1 MNPTKRTS
9 LVLLT
14 VSFCFVGS
22 TASRAANTK
31 AGFYKEPPIFSTAPV
46 DTKSLQTI
54 ARFGP
59 VGMGIDLIQPAF
71 RMKIH
76 NIEEGSPAAA
86 TGQLKAGQI
95 IESINGQTLK
105 DIDPRIQLGR
115 IITDAEASDGV
126 IKFVVKD
133 TPDSKATEVVVRIP
147 VIGAYADTWPL
158 RCAKSER
165 IVRNFADYLAKPG
178 ADKGFSGL
186 GTLFLLSTGEAGD
199 LALAKK
205 WIYEAAKGT
214 PSYSWHLGY
223 GGIPLC
229 EYYLRTGDKVVL
241 PAIQRW
247 VNSAV
252 TREYL
257 GAWSQKGGVG
267 AVTYG
272 GGGGHLNAGGTAV
285 VTFLMLAREC
295 GAKVPDHTLH
305 RVLRHFY
312 RYVGKGNNPY
322 GDGRPEG
329 SFVDNGKNGNLAF
342 AMAAAA
348 SLTPD
353 GEKSIYARARD
364 SAAMSS
370 FYTSTYMLHGHTGG
384 GIGEIWRSAAMGL
397 LREKKPT
404 HYREFMDARKWHY
417 ELSRRYD
424 GSFCILGGAR
434 YDNTNWGAG
443 YALGYTIPRKTL
455 RITGAAPTKFSVKFK
470 LPDRPWGTKADD
482 AFYSIEA
489 AADKTG
495 ACQDLSAE
503 TFAAGSGKSVVE
515 KLTPTG
521 LPDAVIRRYAH
532 HPDPIIRLLATLKTV
547 GITGKYMG
555 VVGANDKPRPALLV
569 EFLTSKDARVRRAA
583 LDACRADKSGKA
595 LTEEVFG
602 VVIGM
607 LKDPAESW
615 WVKDAA
621 LNVVGQAPA
630 DWVAPHADLLMGY
643 LKHEEWWLQNA
654 ALTALAPVVADERC
668 YRKVLP
674 AMGELL
680 RTCQR
685 FNVTSPLRWG
695 PLRDNLREAGPA
707 VRKLAHETIEHAYTE
722 YAGVKKWPGG
732 QDITRTLDSNLEFL
746 ATALANVP
754 GGYDVL
760 YKMAKRRFPTKSLP
774 YADVFLKAN
783 PKDFGPELKKA
794 IRAIIAE
801 RLIPEFI
808 GQANHAVSNRA
819 QLLSEAASAEPFK
832 AGYYIGEPRMEGLV
846 RLYQRMGVHDYDWR
860 DFGPVWNQ
868 MQWDYHSYDPL
879 ETKPW
884 EPGWR
889 YRKVSPPKGMAN
901 WYAVDFDARKAGW
914 KRGPQPFGQ
923 EDGELRTVKKLWY
936 DQEIGRPV
944 HLRRP
949 CRHSFCR
956 CAEPMRTFWDKE
968 VLLMRGRFKFPPFRE
983 GYRYRLVVGGLSHVN
998 GGDGFRIYINGKL
1011 LMERKTG
1018 VGKRAGDRP
1027 ICYYLDK
1034 AWWPNFQGGETTLAA
1049 TSFLRIHLRSK
1060 VKGNHFS
1067 VWLQEMKVPPLGEK
1081 VILNSATVKPMLS
1094 SAWQARQDPDYAD
1107 SDPDAG
1113 RFVWDGRFV
1122 PNKALLGSW
1131 TTVDQVPTIDEF
1143 APDKRTNPR
1152 RGPLKEMTFKAGGKT
1167 NQRLW
1172 IWSGDTL
1179 MDLRSNQAHKVTAKT
1194 IGGVDYMFVEV
1205 GGFSLR
1211 HPKGWKTPLYVMKKS
1226 TN

>member
-1 MNPTKRTS
+1 MKSTNRIA
-9 LVLLT
+9 LVLSALM
-14 VSFCFVGS
+14 FCAIGG
-22 TASRAANTK
+22 TATQTAN
-31 AGFYKEPPIFSTAPV
+31 AGFYKNPPLFSTAPSE
-46 DTKSLQTI
+46 TKAIQTI
-54 ARFGP
+54 MRFGP
-59 VGMGIDLIQPAF
+59 VGMGIDLVQPAF

-76 NIEEGSPAAA
+76 NIEEGSPAEA
-86 TGQLKAGQI
+86 TGKFKVGQI
-95 IESINGQTLK
+95 IESINGQVLK

-115 IITDAEASDGV
+115 IVTAAEAADGV
-126 IKFVVKD
+126 ITFVVKD
-133 TPDSKATEVVVRIP
+133 TPDAKATEAVVRIP
-147 VIGAYADTWPL
+147 ALGAYSDTWPL
-158 RCAKSER
+158 QCDKSER
-165 IVRNFADYLAKPG
+165 IVRNFADYLATPG
-178 ADKGFSGL
+178 ANKGFSGL
-186 GTLFLLSTGEAGD
+186 GSLFLLSTGEAKD

-229 EYYLRTGDKVVL
+229 EYYLRTGDKKVL

-247 VNSAV
+247 VGSAAK
-252 TREYL
+252 REYL
-257 GAWSQKGGVG
+257 GGWSQKGGVG

-295 GAKVPDHTLH
+295 GVKVPDHTLH

-312 RYVGKGNNPY
+312 RFVGKGNNPY

-397 LREKKPT
+397 LREKRPT
-404 HYREFMDARKWHY
+404 HYREFMNARKWHY
-417 ELSRRYD
+417 ELSRRWD

-455 RITGAAPTKFSVKFK
+455 RITGAPPSRFSNKYR
-470 LPDRPWGTKADD
+470 LPERPWGVKADD
-482 AFYSIEA
+482 AFNSIKA
-489 AADKTG
+489 AADKDG
-495 ACQDLSAE
+495 KRQDLDRE
-503 TFAAGSGKSVVE
+503 TFANGSGKSVVE
-515 KLTPTG
+515 RLTPTG
-521 LPDAVIRRYAH
+521 LGDEVIRRYAH
-532 HPDPIIRLLATLKTV
+532 HPDPAIRVLATVKTV

-555 VVGANDKPRPALLV
+555 VVGANDKMRPALLL
-569 EFLTSKDARVRRAA
+569 ELLTSADARVRRAA
-583 LDACRADKSGKA
+583 LDACRADKSGKS
-595 LTEEVFG
+595 LTKKVFELT
-602 VVIGM
+602 IGM
-607 LKDPAESW
+607 IKDPAESW

-621 LNVVGQAPA
+621 LNLIGQAPA
-630 DWVAPHADLLMGY
+630 DRVAPHVDLLMGY

-685 FNVTSPLRWG
+685 FNVTSPVRWG
-695 PLRDNLREAGPA
+695 LLPDNLRKASPA
-707 VRKLAHETIEHAYTE
+707 VRKLARDTIRTAYTD
-722 YAGVKKWPGG
+722 YAGVRLAPGG
-732 QDITRTLDSNLEFL
+732 QDITRTLDSHLEFL
-746 ATALANVP
+746 ATAMAGVP
-754 GGYDVL
+754 GGYDTL
-760 YKMAKRRFPTKSLP
+760 YDMAKRRFPTKSLP
-774 YADVFLKAN
+774 YAEVFLKAD

-794 IRAIIAE
+794 IRTIIAE

-819 QLLSEAASAEPFK
+819 QLLSEAASAEPFR

-860 DFGPVWNQ
+860 DFGPTWNQ
-868 MQWDYHSYDPL
+868 MQWDYHSFDPP

-889 YRKVSPPKGMAN
+889 YRKVTAPKGMAN
-901 WYAVDFDARKAGW
+901 WYAVDFDAKKAGW

-923 EDGELRTVKKLWY
+923 EDGELRTVRKLWY

-949 CRHSFCR
+949 CRHDFCR

-968 VLLMRGRFKFPPFRE
+968 VLLMRGRFKFPPFKE
-983 GYRYRLVVGGLSHVN
+983 GHRYRLVIGGLSHVN
-998 GGDGFRIYINGKL
+998 GGDGFRVYINGKL
-1011 LMERKTG
+1011 LLERKTG

-1034 AWWPNFQGGETTLAA
+1034 AWWPNFQGGETMLAA

-1067 VWLQEMKVPPLGEK
+1067 VWLQEMRVPPLGQK

-1094 SAWQARQDPDYAD
+1094 SAWQARQDPDDAELDTNAD
-1107 SDPDAG
+1107 
-1113 RFVWDGRFV
+1113 RFLWDGKFV
-1122 PNKALLGSW
+1122 PNKTILGRW
-1131 TTVDQVPTIDEF
+1131 TTVDQVQTIDEF
-1143 APDKRTNPR
+1143 TPDKRPNPR
-1152 RGPLKEMTFKAGGKT
+1152 RGPLKEITFKPDGRTA
-1167 NQRLW
+1167 QRLW
-1172 IWSGDTL
+1172 IWSGKTL
-1179 MDLRSNQAHKVTAKT
+1179 MDLHSNQATKMTVKT
-1194 IGGVDYMFVEV
+1194 IGGTDYLFVEV

-1211 HPKGWKTPLYVMKKS
+1211 HPKGWKTPWYVMKKS